1 MVGAEHTARAHAG
14 LHEGSIS
21 VGAGGGSGPRRIR
34 ASSRR
39 RAMTGGS
46 RMNNS
51 SLSTPGCYRSGLL
64 GLSGSVRAVR
74 AWMAMMFW
82 RRRAIGRG
90 VKTHNSN
97 AKVVVSQRAG
107 RAPETLISVYTG
119 AIARFLVG
127 NSPFKCLYV
136 IQRAGSR
143 EAASGALVSRAP
155 PAPYAA
161 HWSCELGP

>member
-1 MVGAEHTARAHAG
+1 
-14 LHEGSIS
+14 
-21 VGAGGGSGPRRIR
+21 
-34 ASSRR
+34 
-39 RAMTGGS
+39 
-46 RMNNS
+46 
-51 SLSTPGCYRSGLL
+51 
-64 GLSGSVRAVR
+64 
-74 AWMAMMFW
+74 MATVFW
-82 RRRAIGRG
+82 RTGTIGRG

-127 NSPFKCLYV
+127 SVPFKCLYV
-136 IQRAGSR
+136 IQRTGQAT
-143 EAASGALVSRAP
+143 EKAASGALVSRAP

>member
-1 MVGAEHTARAHAG
+1 
-14 LHEGSIS
+14 
-21 VGAGGGSGPRRIR
+21 
-34 ASSRR
+34 
-39 RAMTGGS
+39 
-46 RMNNS
+46 MNNS

-64 GLSGSVRAVR
+64 GLSGSVKAVR
-74 AWMAMMFW
+74 AWMVMMFW

-90 VKTHNSN
+90 VNTHTHN
-97 AKVVVSQRAG
+97 AKVVVSRRVQGAQ
-107 RAPETLISVYTG
+107 PEALISVYTG